1 MTKQHVAFAAGLVDT
16 IRKGAWT
23 HDAPSWS
30 PIGAY
35 LADTRHDIRAIQTAE
50 AFILLFTEHNPRF
63 DRARFLDACGLGSKP
78 TACFGASHE
87 S

>member
-1 MTKQHVAFAAGLVDT
+1 MTKQHFIRAAALVKA
-16 IRKGAWT
+16 IGNGEWM

-50 AFILLFTEHNPRF
+50 AFIMLFTECNPRF
-63 DRARFLDACGLGSKP
+63 DRTCFLGACGLGHQLAP
-78 TACFGASHE
+78 TWRIA
-87 S
+87 